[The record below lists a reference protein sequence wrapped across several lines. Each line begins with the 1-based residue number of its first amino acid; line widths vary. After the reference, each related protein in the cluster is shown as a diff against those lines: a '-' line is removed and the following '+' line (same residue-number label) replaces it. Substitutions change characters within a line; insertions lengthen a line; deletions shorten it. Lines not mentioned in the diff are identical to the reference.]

1 MFKIDSLRIYFFYY
15 WKFCYIEVL
24 KTICYQKMHKLK
36 ESKYIK
42 NKKSKT

>member
-1 MFKIDSLRIYFFYY
+1 MLKIDSLGVYFFI
-15 WKFCYIEVL
+15 IENFVVL